1 MKIKY
6 LGTAAYEGTPS
17 LFCDCD
23 TCNRARLLKGKNI
36 RSRSQALI
44 NDDLLIDFPP
54 DTLMHFN
61 TYNID
66 FKRIHHCLITHAH
79 SDHFYPEDIMII
91 RDDYNHALGYKMF
104 YYAGENAYLKLSKIF
119 SQDNMK
125 NTGGVELVKKFEPI
139 RFSHYEVI
147 PLPASH
153 DPLSSP
159 FIYII
164 KDLNDNKVL
173 LYGNDTGYF
182 LEETMKYIYQN
193 IKHIDLISLDCT
205 GALQKNWGLNNGRH
219 MSLDVNIML
228 LNELKHHGIID
239 ENTIKVSNHFS
250 HNGRAVYD
258 DIAPIAKQED
268 IIITYDGLEIDF

>member
-6 LGTAAYEGTPS
+6 LGTAAYEGIPAI
-17 LFCDCD
+17 FCQCE
-23 TCNRARLLKGKNI
+23 TCKKARLLKGKNI

-54 DTLMHFN
+54 DTLMHAN
-61 TYNID
+61 AYDID
-66 FKRIHHCLITHAH
+66 FARIHHCLITHSH
-79 SDHFYPEDIMII
+79 SDHFYPEDMMII
-91 RDDYNHALGYKMF
+91 REDYNHAPGYKLF
-104 YYAGENAYLKLSKIF
+104 YYAGESAYLTLDKIF
-119 SQDNMK
+119 KQDNMK

-139 RFSHYEVI
+139 KFTHYEII

-164 KDLNDNKVL
+164 KDLSDGKVL

-182 LEETMKYIYQN
+182 LDETMDYIFKN
-193 IKHIDLISLDCT
+193 IKHIDLVSLDCT
-205 GALQKNWGLNNGRH
+205 GALQKKWGLSQGRH

-228 LNELKHHGIID
+228 FDELQKHGIID
-239 ENTIKVSNHFS
+239 EKTIKVANHFS
-250 HNGRAVYD
+250 HNGCAIYD
-258 DIAPIAKQED
+258 EIAPVAKKD
-268 IIITYDGLEIDF
+268 DVIITYDGLEIEF